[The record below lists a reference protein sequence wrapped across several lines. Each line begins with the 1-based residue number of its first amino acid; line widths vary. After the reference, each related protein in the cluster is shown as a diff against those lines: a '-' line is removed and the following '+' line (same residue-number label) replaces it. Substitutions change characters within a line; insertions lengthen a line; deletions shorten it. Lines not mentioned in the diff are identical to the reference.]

1 MQYLAFGIISFT
13 IFSLLLLIGLNY
25 SYYSWQEK
33 TGEQKS
39 DIKKSFIDSIRK
51 GDSSA
56 YSRAIVSMTS
66 SDKPKWLALTII
78 KFEKFR
84 KNTWK
89 FALDAMEYLV
99 SLSRPE
105 YENEYTKFK
114 EEEKEQ
120 KNSEILDKISSI
132 NQKKEATRYSQED
145 EFESIIESYQ
155 NQNRSGKSFDQE
167 SPREN
172 PKPAFKESSRS
183 SVNSDFD
190 EEKRKG
196 YISNSLS
203 YYPEHN
209 LEDEDLEY
217 DPRNYPKNQKYN
229 SDEETEYGMRPA
241 KKSQATID
249 LLSDGSEEAQN
260 NKFYQAESRIL
271 KKIRE
276 HNLEDY
282 SLWFELSM
290 VYAHIDIEKQKEV
303 LRFIMKNAKND
314 QEKYAK
320 MAADKMIEIG

>member
-1 MQYLAFGIISFT
+1 MAYLAFGIISFT

-33 TGEQKS
+33 TTEQKS
-39 DIKKSFIDSIRK
+39 DIKKSFIDRIRK
-51 GDSSA
+51 GDSSV

-66 SDKPKWLALTII
+66 SDKPKWLSLVII

-89 FALDAMEYLV
+89 FVLDAIEYLI

-105 YENEYTKFK
+105 YENEYTKFR

-120 KNSEILDKISSI
+120 KNSEILEKISNI
-132 NQKKEATRYSQED
+132 NQKKEAPRYPQED
-145 EFESIIESYQ
+145 EFESIVESYQ
-155 NQNRSGKSFDQE
+155 NQDGDSPKSASSKSFDQE
-167 SPREN
+167 FSISTANLEL
-172 PKPAFKESSRS
+172 
-183 SVNSDFD
+183 D
-190 EEKRKG
+190 EERRKD

-209 LEDEDLEY
+209 LEDKDFKY
-217 DPRNYPKNQKYN
+217 DPRKNKSSQDSEADY
-229 SDEETEYGMRPA
+229 SQRSP

-249 LLSDGSEEAQN
+249 LLSDDPEEIQN

-271 KKIRE
+271 KKIRD

-320 MAADKMIEIG
+320 MAADKMIEVG